1 MKIIVSDNPVLLRC
15 VSFEKSA
22 RHECSI
28 EVVLTEGEDR
38 MWERLSASKLTLL
51 APTSVLALPRILSNS
66 VKNSKQERRSL
77 NGAPTRYAVFGCGFP
92 R

>member
-38 MWERLSASKLTLL
+38 MWERLSAEQIDFARSHFGPRASSHPLKL
-51 APTSVLALPRILSNS
+51 
-66 VKNSKQERRSL
+66 
-77 NGAPTRYAVFGCGFP
+77 C
-92 R
+92 